1 MLSEM
6 IQTTTILAMNMEV
19 TKRPYAETG
28 IRLSSSP
35 FLKVIQNDYTEKRL
49 GKRNSVFTAEIKKKE
64 CHAIRSIFSCT
75 HNEAL
80 KISEFWDERKTS
92 CETCSSKWKNCFS
105 CVVNCNNEIKRNLF
119 IALQNFGLKPELKH
133 RVNKNGTFYSSH
145 QAIDFDNILA
155 IPDFFIDLG
164 FKKLCI
170 FIDNNTTYTG
180 LQAKSVRDK
189 LIDHSLMKLG
199 FWVHRCTSTQI
210 NEDCSAVLLQITD
223 KILKKKTTISPR
235 MKRLKTMLG

>member
-1 MLSEM
+1 M
-6 IQTTTILAMNMEV
+6 IQTTAILAMNMEV

-35 FLKVIQNDYTEKRL
+35 FLKVTRNDYSEKSLEKRTSFL
-49 GKRNSVFTAEIKKKE
+49 TDKNKEKE
-64 CHAIRSIFSCT
+64 CHAIRNTFSCT
-75 HNEAL
+75 HKEAL
-80 KISEFWDERKTS
+80 NISEFWNERKTS
-92 CETCSSKWKNCFS
+92 CATCSSKWKNCFS

-133 RVNKNGTFYSSH
+133 RINKNGTFYSSH

-170 FIDNNTTYTG
+170 FIDNNTTYTS

-199 FWVHRCTSTQI
+199 FWVYRCTSTQI
-210 NEDCSAVLLQITD
+210 NEDCNAVLLQITE
-223 KILKKKTTISPR
+223 KVLKKKTTISPR